1 MKEEAKRFFETGMEK
16 DFMNLSISEISA
28 RLDARLDRNKGIK
41 INGIKYLP
49 STVLKAVDP
58 IAYKASYDYYKIE
71 NWEDLEELDQ
81 EERIK
86 MEKEDRE

>member
-41 INGIKYLP
+41 INGIKYNINIIVCFLYFKYLINC
-49 STVLKAVDP
+49 TF
-58 IAYKASYDYYKIE
+58 I
-71 NWEDLEELDQ
+71 
-81 EERIK
+81 
-86 MEKEDRE
+86 